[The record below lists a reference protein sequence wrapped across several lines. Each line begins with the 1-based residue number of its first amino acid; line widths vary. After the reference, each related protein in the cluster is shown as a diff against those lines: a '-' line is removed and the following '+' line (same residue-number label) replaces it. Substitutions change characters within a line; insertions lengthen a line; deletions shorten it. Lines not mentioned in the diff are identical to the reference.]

1 MPNHYFKM
9 KRIILLFFIWLIGSC
24 AFSQL
29 SKQNEQ
35 YYQKLFATSV
45 NGELEVVLPDK
56 ARVDIVTKTHAI
68 EVDFGPKW
76 AESIGQSLY
85 YANILN
91 KRPGV
96 VLVVSGNYEYRNV
109 NRLLY
114 VAKKYKITVWLLDY
128 RTNTW
133 RLAAK

>member
-1 MPNHYFKM
+1 M